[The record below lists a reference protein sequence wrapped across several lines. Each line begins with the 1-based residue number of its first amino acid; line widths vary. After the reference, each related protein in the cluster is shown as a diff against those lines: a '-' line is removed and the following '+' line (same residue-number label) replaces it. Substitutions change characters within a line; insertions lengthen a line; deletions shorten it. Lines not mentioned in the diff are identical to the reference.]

1 MWYARSLSTDR
12 SFFLALLW
20 AIAVFALTG
29 CQEHEPNSNRWVT
42 VESFREFSEPGQT
55 INSHRIR
62 NFIDSLMRADKD
74 ATTADHRTRSYY
86 MNEGKF
92 LWIDRKGVDRR
103 ADTLLHWLRGVGDMG
118 FSTRRFCVGSLEQ
131 DLRSVRTLQLDST
144 QQGNVNAVLA
154 RLEYRLTKAYF
165 RYVAGQRF
173 GFTNPSYLLNR
184 LDTIEPS
191 RYDSVKR
198 PIRYRGLF
206 DIPVDRV
213 GRDFFLMA
221 VRKVEVDSLGVFLS
235 EVQPRSEFYRALQKR
250 LTEVRGD
257 KNLRAKILCNMERC
271 RWRQY
276 DNPWQHEKYVV
287 VNIPSF
293 HLMAI
298 DHQDTLSMRIGCGAS
313 KTKTPILNSHIKRM
327 ELNPQWFVPR
337 SIVLHDMIHRV
348 GNHGYFRARNYYV
361 REVATGKEVDLNRVT
376 RSMLISGAYGI
387 AQRGGK
393 GNALGRIIFRF
404 DNNFSVFL
412 HDTNSKGVFGQE
424 DMGVSHGCIRIEKPY
439 DFAVFLLA
447 DKNEKLKK
455 KIYYSMTADSLANK
469 KLIVGNVKVN
479 PQVPLFITYY
489 TLYPLAGDR
498 IAEYPDVYGF
508 DAVIFDM
515 LRKYL

>member
-1 MWYARSLSTDR
+1 MKVSMITHTMHHIMDNDATGYKPLGIQLHTFDMTVQNRRLSLISST
-12 SFFLALLW
+12 SY
-20 AIAVFALTG
+20 T
-29 CQEHEPNSNRWVT
+29 H
-42 VESFREFSEPGQT
+42 RE
-55 INSHRIR
+55 RILM
-62 NFIDSLMRADKD
+62 IDSHQMKRWNIHD
-74 ATTADHRTRSYY
+74 YV
-86 MNEGKF
+86 F
-92 LWIDRKGVDRR
+92 
-103 ADTLLHWLRGVGDMG
+103 
-118 FSTRRFCVGSLEQ
+118 F
-131 DLRSVRTLQLDST
+131 
-144 QQGNVNAVLA
+144 VLP
-154 RLEYRLTKAYF
+154 RI
-165 RYVAGQRF
+165 V
-173 GFTNPSYLLNR
+173 
-184 LDTIEPS
+184 I
-191 RYDSVKR
+191 
-198 PIRYRGLF
+198 
-206 DIPVDRV
+206 
-213 GRDFFLMA
+213 
-221 VRKVEVDSLGVFLS
+221 LS
-235 EVQPRSEFYRALQKR
+235 PA
-250 LTEVRGD
+250 
-257 KNLRAKILCNMERC
+257 A
-271 RWRQY
+271 
-276 DNPWQHEKYVV
+276 
-287 VNIPSF
+287 SF

-424 DMGVSHGCIRIEKPY
+424 DRGVSHGCIRIEKPY

-447 DKNEKLKK
+447 DKNEKLKE

-469 KLIVGNVKVN
+469 KLVVNNVKVN

-489 TLYPLAGDR
+489 TLYPLAGGR
-498 IAEYPDVYGF
+498 IAEYSDVYGF

>member
-1 MWYARSLSTDR
+1 MPFNFNQKVKLFHFSLLIISCCLMFCSCHDR
-12 SFFLALLW
+12 
-20 AIAVFALTG
+20 V
-29 CQEHEPNSNRWVT
+29 PNSN
-42 VESFREFSEPGQT
+42 FQL
-55 INSHRIR
+55 
-62 NFIDSLMRADKD
+62 SLDD
-74 ATTADHRTRSYY
+74 
-86 MNEGKF
+86 F
-92 LWIDRKGVDRR
+92 
-103 ADTLLHWLRGVGDMG
+103 
-118 FSTRRFCVGSLEQ
+118 Q
-131 DLRSVRTLQLDST
+131 DLRSSAYAINSRAVRNLIDSIMRNDKDRHAADLHTRRYYQNEGNLLWITRHGVNSQADSLVTCLRTVADMGFDKRRFYVDAIARDIDRLRDLNLDSADN
-144 QQGNVNAVLA
+144 QINQVIA

-165 RYVAGQRF
+165 RYTMGQNF
-173 GFTNPSYLLNR
+173 GFMNPSFVFNR
-184 LDTIEPS
+184 LDTLAPNP
-191 RYDSVKR
+191 YDSSKR
-198 PIRYRGLF
+198 PVRFRGLF
-206 DIPVDRV
+206 DVKMAHADDAFYQKAMQMVRCDSV
-213 GRDFFLMA
+213 ASFL
-221 VRKVEVDSLGVFLS
+221 K
-235 EVQPRSEFYRALQKR
+235 EVQPKNPFYYQLLEKLKAGGLGKAMRI
-250 LTEVRGD
+250 
-257 KNLRAKILCNMERC
+257 KILCNMERC

-361 REVATGKEVDLNRVT
+361 REVATGKEVDLGRVT

-424 DMGVSHGCIRIEKPY
+424 DRGVSHGCIRIEKPY

-447 DKNEKLKK
+447 DKNEKLKE

-469 KLIVGNVKVN
+469 KLVVNNVKVN

-489 TLYPLAGDR
+489 TLYPLAGGR
-498 IAEYPDVYGF
+498 IAEYSDVYGF

>member
-1 MWYARSLSTDR
+1 MTKLYLVRH
-12 SFFLALLW
+12 
-20 AIAVFALTG
+20 G
-29 CQEHEPNSNRWVT
+29 ET
-42 VESFREFSEPGQT
+42 VDNKAQIMQGQT
-55 INSHRIR
+55 PGKLNMKGIEQAEEVARKMAGTP
-62 NFIDSLMRADKD
+62 IDVFVSSDLY
-74 ATTADHRTRSYY
+74 RS
-86 MNEGKF
+86 
-92 LWIDRKGVDRR
+92 IQ
-103 ADTLLHWLRGVGDMG
+103 T
-118 FSTRRFCVGSLEQ
+118 CVQ
-131 DLRSVRTLQLDST
+131 
-144 QQGNVNAVLA
+144 N
-154 RLEYRLTKAYF
+154 
-165 RYVAGQRF
+165 F
-173 GFTNPSYLLNR
+173 GFMNPSFVFNR
-184 LDTIEPS
+184 LDTLAPNP
-191 RYDSVKR
+191 YDSIKR
-198 PIRYRGLF
+198 PVRFRGLF
-206 DIPVDRV
+206 DVKMAHADDAFYQKAMQMVRCDSV
-213 GRDFFLMA
+213 ASFL
-221 VRKVEVDSLGVFLS
+221 K
-235 EVQPRSEFYRALQKR
+235 EVQPKNPFYYQLLEKLKAGGLGKAM
-250 LTEVRGD
+250 
-257 KNLRAKILCNMERC
+257 KIKILCNMERC

-424 DMGVSHGCIRIEKPY
+424 DRGVSHGCIRIEKPY

-447 DKNEKLKK
+447 DKNEKLKE

-469 KLIVGNVKVN
+469 KLVVNNVKVN

-489 TLYPLAGDR
+489 TLYPLAGGR
-498 IAEYPDVYGF
+498 IADYSDVYGF

-515 LRKYL
+515 LRRYL